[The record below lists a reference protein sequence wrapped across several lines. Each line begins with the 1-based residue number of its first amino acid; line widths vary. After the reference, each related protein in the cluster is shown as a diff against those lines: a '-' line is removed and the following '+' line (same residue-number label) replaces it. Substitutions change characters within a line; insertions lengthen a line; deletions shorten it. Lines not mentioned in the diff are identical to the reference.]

1 MSPARGSTSAEKACS
16 ARLPKRAVSR
26 SQTVR
31 PTEGGSEGNELP
43 LKITGRRREQPKD
56 HPGLSGKL
64 QQLYREKDMRR
75 WKCKVCGY
83 VHEADEAPAK
93 CPVCNADR
101 IHFIEIDGN
110 GDEMAAGPTAGTE
123 TAGETV
129 PAPVQ
134 AQEPARPSTLKEKL
148 IGRVLRHHLHPI
160 SAHFPNGIL
169 PASVVFLLLGVLPGL
184 AKFNEVGFYN
194 MAFVLLTMP
203 MVLVTGYLEWQRR
216 YKGAKTV
223 LFLTKISCALIVLVS
238 LLILVIWRVVNPA
251 VTDPGSADRL
261 IYLGISIVMLA
272 AAGIAGFL
280 GGRLAFAG
288 RDR

>member
-1 MSPARGSTSAEKACS
+1 
-16 ARLPKRAVSR
+16 
-26 SQTVR
+26 
-31 PTEGGSEGNELP
+31 
-43 LKITGRRREQPKD
+43 
-56 HPGLSGKL
+56 
-64 QQLYREKDMRR
+64 MRR

-101 IHFIEIDGN
+101 IHLIEIDGN
-110 GDEMAAGPTAGTE
+110 GDEIAAGPTAGTE

-129 PAPVQ
+129 PAPIQ
-134 AQEPARPSTLKEKL
+134 APEPARPSTLKEKL

-160 SAHFPNGIL
+160 SVHFPNGIL

-184 AKFNEVGFYN
+184 ANFNEVGFYN

-203 MVLVTGYLEWQRR
+203 LVLVTGYLEWQRR

-223 LFLTKISCALIVLVS
+223 LFLTKISCALIVLFT

-261 IYLGISIVMLA
+261 FYLGISIVMLA

-280 GGRLAFAG
+280 GGRLVFAG